1 MGLDQFA
8 GVKQT
13 KRYEWK
19 TPEGETKVDE
29 YQMAGP
35 FEWRKHAR
43 LQEFM
48 NTLYMERNNI
58 ENKWEEIAKD
68 DGTDETYWN
77 PISWN
82 EIKLKHQDIDRLE
95 KAIRSRYS
103 EYFCEGGF
111 MWGHEIQEE
120 QRDYYR
126 EQDLEFVEFAR
137 EKLANDETVVYSCS
151 W

>member
-8 GVKQT
+8 GVIQT

-19 TPEGETKVDE
+19 TSEDETKVDE

-58 ENKWEEIAKD
+58 ENKWEEIGRN

-77 PISWN
+77 PISWD
-82 EIKLKHQDIDRLE
+82 EIKLKHEDIDRLE
-95 KAIRSRYS
+95 EAIRNRYCQ
-103 EYFCEGGF
+103 YFCEGGF
-111 MWGHEIQEE
+111 MWGHEIQEQ